1 VVEGELV
8 PSYKASRFHGT
19 LIGPVPQVTAPAPNG
34 QGENGSSSESLVVE
48 GASEF
53 VRAELVH
60 VPMGNGGRR
69 RLVITE
75 QTDLLA
81 LDPKRIPLR
90 WPASPQARSYRLLRH
105 RLSASSH
112 PRVVAVTS
120 AGPAEGKT
128 TCALNLA
135 LAMAEEAM
143 VRVLLVEANPL
154 RPSFADLFDL
164 KSSSSVNAWTLDA
177 MSGTWP
183 IAVVNVAATR
193 LDIAAS
199 CFGSQGL
206 DRLFFGVAMG
216 DLRDAY
222 DYVVI
227 DTPSVVESGDANVAA
242 ECADGVIVTA
252 LATKSRRAALRR
264 CIDQLRPAT
273 ILGVVLLDV

>member
-1 VVEGELV
+1 M
-8 PSYKASRFHGT
+8 PSYSASSFHGT

-34 QGENGSSSESLVVE
+34 VHGQNGSSSANLVEV
-48 GASEF
+48 AREF
-53 VRAELVH
+53 VRTELVH
-60 VPMGNGGRR
+60 VPVGNGGRR

-75 QTDLLA
+75 QTELLA
-81 LDPKRIPLR
+81 IDPRRIPLR
-90 WPASPQARSYRLLRH
+90 WPTSPQARSYRLLRH
-105 RLSASSH
+105 RLSASSD

-154 RPSFADLFDL
+154 RPSFAEVFDL
-164 KSSSSVNAWTLDA
+164 KSPSSLNAWTLDA

-183 IAVVNVAATR
+183 ISVVNVAATR

-206 DRLFFGVAMG
+206 DRLLFGVAIG

-222 DYVVI
+222 DYVVL
-227 DTPSVVESGDANVAA
+227 DTPSVLESGDANVAA
-242 ECADGVIVTA
+242 ACADGVIVTA
-252 LATKSRRAALRR
+252 LATQSRRAALRR
-264 CIDQLRPAT
+264 CIDQLSPAT

>member
-1 VVEGELV
+1 M
-8 PSYKASRFHGT
+8 PSTKASPFHGT

-34 QGENGSSSESLVVE
+34 GHGENGSSSANLVHE
-48 GASEF
+48 GAHEF
-53 VRAELVH
+53 TRTELVH

-75 QTDLLA
+75 QTDLAA

-90 WPASPQARSYRLLRH
+90 WPTSPQARSYRLLRH
-105 RLSASSH
+105 RLSASSD

-120 AGPAEGKT
+120 AGAAEGKT

-164 KSSSSVNAWTLDA
+164 KSSSSVNAWTLDG

-183 IAVVNVAATR
+183 ISVVNVAATR
-193 LDIAAS
+193 LDIAPS
-199 CFGSQGL
+199 CFGSDGL

-227 DTPSVVESGDANVAA
+227 DTPSVLESGDANVAA

>member
-1 VVEGELV
+1 M
-8 PSYKASRFHGT
+8 PSAKALPFHGT
-19 LIGPVPQVTAPAPNG
+19 LIGPAAEVDAPEPIR
-34 QGENGSSSESLVVE
+34 S
-48 GASEF
+48 
-53 VRAELVH
+53 ELVH

-75 QTDLLA
+75 QTELLA
-81 LDPKRIPLR
+81 VDPKRIPVR
-90 WPASPQARSYRLLRH
+90 WPTSPQARSFRLLRH
-105 RLSASSH
+105 RLLTSSDPH
-112 PRVVAVTS
+112 VVAVTS
-120 AGPAEGKT
+120 AGPGEGKT

-154 RPSFADLFDL
+154 RPSFADVFGL
-164 KSSSSVNAWTLDA
+164 KSPSSLNAWTLDA

-199 CFGSQGL
+199 RLGSHGL
-206 DRLFFGVAMG
+206 DRLLFGVAVG

-227 DTPSVVESGDANVAA
+227 DTPSVLESGDANVAA
-242 ECADGVIVTA
+242 ACAEGVIVTA

-264 CIDQLRPAT
+264 SLDQLRPAT
-273 ILGVVLLDV
+273 ILGVVLLEV

>member
-1 VVEGELV
+1 MQ
-8 PSYKASRFHGT
+8 PTKAFPFHGT
-19 LIGPVPQVTAPAPNG
+19 LIGTAPQVIAPATNG
-34 QGENGSSSESLVVE
+34 HGKNGSPAANPVE
-48 GASEF
+48 DPGEF

-69 RLVITE
+69 RLVISE
-75 QTDLLA
+75 QADLLA
-81 LDPKRIPLR
+81 IDPKRIPLR
-90 WPASPQARSYRLLRH
+90 WPNSPQARSYRLLRH
-105 RLSASSH
+105 RLSASSD

-154 RPSFADLFDL
+154 RPSFAEVFDL
-164 KSSSSVNAWTLDA
+164 KSPSSLNAWTLDA

-199 CFGSQGL
+199 HLGSQGL
-206 DRLFFGVAMG
+206 DRLLFGIAMA

-222 DYVVI
+222 DYVVL
-227 DTPSVVESGDANVAA
+227 DTPSVLESGDANVAA
-242 ECADGVIVTA
+242 QCADGVIVTA
-252 LATKSRRAALRR
+252 LATKSRRAELRR
-264 CIDQLRPAT
+264 SIDQLRPAN
-273 ILGVVLLDV
+273 ILGVVLLEV